1 MIRRIWN
8 SLLRG
13 SKKTKTYLWTLLAL
27 LLSTVMLVTLAVIT
41 GAMYLFILAI
51 MCVLIGF
58 CIFKSVSF
66 SKIMSECPEDKVSNK
81 GQGESTTPEDDSD
94 ADRQDDEKVGEDYLN
109 QYSEKSLKTYFHKY
123 KVSKEHF
130 PILIDNSKKYKISQ
144 CPAFI
149 WRDKHSVYLFLLEEV
164 PRKITIPIHEVTE
177 LFYLKGASANLE
189 ADYDKVKNS
198 AFVNVIFQGLYPQ
211 YYREVSKGRYV
222 YKKNL
227 YGLANDI
234 LITAASAKAIMDYMQ
249 LRFEMSSMYI
259 SAGSYSQFFGEASK
273 LKVLWKDGVLD
284 AGRYKLKI
292 REILN
297 ALALAEYTVS
307 EYMAEL
313 DHMVIRQLIT
323 EEYAQYYRE
332 HRQEIRKSFNK

>member
-1 MIRRIWN
+1 MVRRIWN

-13 SKKTKTYLWTLLAL
+13 NKKTKTYLWSLLAL
-27 LLSTVMLVTLAVIT
+27 SFLTVVFTTLAIIAA
-41 GAMYLFILAI
+41 AMYLFILAV

-66 SKIMSECPEDKVSNK
+66 TKIISECPEDRTHKK
-81 GQGESTTPEDDSD
+81 GYEELAASEDDSET
-94 ADRQDDEKVGEDYLN
+94 DRQNDEKVDEDYLN
-109 QYSEKSLKTYFHKY
+109 QYSEKALKTYFHKY

-130 PILIDNSKKYKISQ
+130 PILIDSSKKYKISQ

-164 PRKITIPIHEVTE
+164 PRKITISIHEVTE
-177 LFYLKGASANLE
+177 LFYLKGASANPE
-189 ADYDKVKNS
+189 TDYDKVKNS

-313 DHMVIRQLIT
+313 DHMVLRQLIT